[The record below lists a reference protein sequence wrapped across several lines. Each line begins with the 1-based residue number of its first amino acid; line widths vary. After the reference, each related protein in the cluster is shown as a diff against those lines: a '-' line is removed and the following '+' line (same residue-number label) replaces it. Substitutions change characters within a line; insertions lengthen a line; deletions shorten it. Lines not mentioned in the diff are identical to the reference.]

1 VQAESVAQIAQVR
14 ALFLEYANSLGFSLC
29 FQSFDKELAALPGE
43 YTPPNGRLLL
53 AECEGQSVGCV
64 ALHPLAPH
72 ICEMKRLYLQPSY
85 RRKGLG
91 RKLAEAVINEARM
104 VGYKRMRLDTVEPMM
119 KDAVQ
124 LYRALG
130 FREIAPYRPNPI
142 QGAMYMELDL

>member
-29 FQSFDKELAALPGE
+29 FQSFEKEVAGLPGE
-43 YTPPNGRLLL
+43 YAPPNGRLLL

-85 RRKGLG
+85 RRK
-91 RKLAEAVINEARM
+91 LAEAVINEARM
-104 VGYKRMRLDTVEPMM
+104 VGYKRMRLDTIEPLM
-119 KDAVQ
+119 KAAVQ

-130 FREIAPYRPNPI
+130 FRAIAPYRPNPI